1 MLQTSI
7 FVQYNITGSQQSE
20 GVGWCWMD
28 IWVIFCKYYYR
39 NAELC
44 FQLFIIE
51 CSVPFQ
57 LFKCWN
63 ALVNYSSYLA
73 NCFALHCTP
82 VSQEIC
88 TFSVNTYQRLLLIL
102 DQKYS
107 YSETKWTKQLTP
119 LKRFA
124 VFIFQRASTYWLGKI
139 FEMFS
144 QRLPCWVNSLTVS
157 NQKAGRAKYPALLR
171 NWQMARS
178 EKGKYLSV
186 CVQWLNTQVVS
197 IRGTLSC
204 WLLAPAT
211 GSQREGNRRREI
223 HEEEP
228 AGGEQPPV
236 VTTPVTSFTSLNYQQ
251 PAPKVFLLCGW
262 SQTVV

>member
-73 NCFALHCTP
+73 NGFALHCTP

-107 YSETKWTKQLTP
+107 YSETKMDETAHTTQ
-119 LKRFA
+119 
-124 VFIFQRASTYWLGKI
+124 KI
-139 FEMFS
+139 
-144 QRLPCWVNSLTVS
+144 CSL
-157 NQKAGRAKYPALLR
+157 YI
-171 NWQMARS
+171 S
-178 EKGKYLSV
+178 E
-186 CVQWLNTQVVS
+186 S
-197 IRGTLSC
+197 IN
-204 WLLAPAT
+204 LLAPQSGALRISAY
-211 GSQREGNRRREI
+211 GDFQSQS
-223 HEEEP
+223 
-228 AGGEQPPV
+228 QPNPS
-236 VTTPVTSFTSLNYQQ
+236 TYSFRAFKPFYSDQKQ
-251 PAPKVFLLCGW
+251 CK
-262 SQTVV
+262 